1 MNESVIIE
9 FIKILLPA
17 AAVLYAMYLTVK
29 SFLNKEISQRM
40 ADVKLKGIET
50 TLPIRLQAYE
60 RLSLLLERI
69 TPSNLILRLNDSNYS
84 AKEFQQILTFHVREE
99 YNHNLSQQI
108 YVGDQVWQ
116 LTTQAVE
123 DVIATINNAAD
134 GLSAEARSIDLA
146 KKALEIQSQKEVSP
160 IEQALIEV
168 KKEVKLLF

>member
-1 MNESVIIE
+1 MNESAIIE

-29 SFLNKEISQRM
+29 SFLNKEIAERM
-40 ADVKLKGIET
+40 ADLKVKGVET

-69 TPSNLILRLNDSNYS
+69 TPNNLILRLNDSNYS
-84 AKEFQQILTFHVREE
+84 AKEFQQVLTMSVREE

-116 LTTQAVE
+116 MTKQAVE
-123 DVIATINNAAD
+123 DVIATVNQAAD
-134 GLSAEARSIDLA
+134 ALHPEARSLDLA
-146 KKALEIQSQKEVSP
+146 KKALEVQAQKEVNP
-160 IEQALIEV
+160 IEQALYEV
-168 KKEVKLLF
+168 KKEVRGLF

>member
-1 MNESVIIE
+1 MNESVVIE

-29 SFLNKEISQRM
+29 SFLNKEISERV
-40 ADVKLKGIET
+40 ADMKVKGVET

-60 RLSLLLERI
+60 RISLLLERI
-69 TPSNLILRLNDSNYS
+69 SLNNLIIRLNDSNYS
-84 AKEFQQILTFHVREE
+84 AKEFQQVLTMSVREE

-123 DVIATINNAAD
+123 DVIATINQAAD
-134 GLSAEARSIDLA
+134 ALHPEARSLDLA
-146 KKALEIQSQKEVSP
+146 KKTLEVQSQKEINP
-160 IEQALIEV
+160 IDQALLAVKNEV
-168 KKEVKLLF
+168 RGLF

>member
-1 MNESVIIE
+1 MNDSVIIE

-29 SFLNKEISQRM
+29 SFLNKDIAERM
-40 ADVKLKGIET
+40 ADLKVKGAET

-69 TPSNLILRLNDSNYS
+69 APNNLILRLNDSNYS
-84 AKEFQQILTFHVREE
+84 AKEFQHVLTTSVREE

-108 YVGDQVWQ
+108 YVGDQAWQ

-123 DVIATINNAAD
+123 DIIATVNQAAD
-134 GLSAEARSIDLA
+134 TLPAEARSLDLA
-146 KKALEIQSQKEVSP
+146 KKTLEIQSQKEVNP
-160 IEQALIEV
+160 IAQALFEV
-168 KKEVKLLF
+168 KKEVRALF

>member
-40 ADVKLKGIET
+40 ADIKLKGVET

-60 RLSLLLERI
+60 RLSLLLERV

-84 AKEFQQILTFHVREE
+84 AKEFQQILTYHVREE

-146 KKALEIQSQKEVSP
+146 KKAMEIQAQKEVSP

>member
-1 MNESVIIE
+1 MNESVVIE

-29 SFLNKEISQRM
+29 SFLNKEISERM
-40 ADVKLKGIET
+40 ADLKVKGVET

-69 TPSNLILRLNDSNYS
+69 SLNNLIIRLNDSNYS
-84 AKEFQQILTFHVREE
+84 AKEFQHVLTMSVREE

-123 DVIATINNAAD
+123 DVIATINQAAD
-134 GLSAEARSIDLA
+134 ASHPEARSLDLA
-146 KKALEIQSQKEVSP
+146 KKVMEIQSQKDISP
-160 IEQALIEV
+160 IDQALLAVKNEV
-168 KKEVKLLF
+168 RGLF

>member
-29 SFLNKEISQRM
+29 SFLNKEIAERM
-40 ADVKLKGIET
+40 ANLKTKGVET

-60 RLSLLLERI
+60 RLSMLLERI
-69 TPSNLILRLNDSNYS
+69 SPNNLILRLNDSNYS
-84 AKEFQQILTFHVREE
+84 AKEFQHVLTTSIREE

-123 DVIATINNAAD
+123 DIIATVNQATDA
-134 GLSAEARSIDLA
+134 LHPEARSLDLA
-146 KKALEIQSQKEVSP
+146 KKILETQAQKEINP
-160 IEQALIEV
+160 IAHALVEI
-168 KKEVKLLF
+168 KKEVRELF

>member
-1 MNESVIIE
+1 MNESVVIE

-29 SFLNKEISQRM
+29 SFLNKEISERM
-40 ADVKLKGIET
+40 ADLKVKGVET

-60 RLSLLLERI
+60 RISLLLERI
-69 TPSNLILRLNDSNYS
+69 SLNNLIIRLNDSNYS
-84 AKEFQQILTFHVREE
+84 AKEFQQVLTMSVREE

-123 DVIATINNAAD
+123 DVIATINQAAD
-134 GLSAEARSIDLA
+134 ALHPEARSLDLA
-146 KKALEIQSQKEVSP
+146 KKAMEIQSQKEANP
-160 IEQALIEV
+160 IDQALQAVKNEV
-168 KKEVKLLF
+168 RGLF

>member
-29 SFLNKEISQRM
+29 SFLNKEIAERM
-40 ADVKLKGIET
+40 ATLKVKGVET

-60 RLSLLLERI
+60 RLSLLLERVS
-69 TPSNLILRLNDSNYS
+69 PNNLILRLNDSNYS
-84 AKEFQQILTFHVREE
+84 AKEFQQVLTMNVREE

-116 LTTQAVE
+116 MTTQAVE
-123 DVIATINNAAD
+123 DVIATINQASD
-134 GLSAEARSIDLA
+134 TLHPEARSLDLA
-146 KKALEIQSQKEVSP
+146 KKTLEIQSQKEVNP
-160 IEQALIEV
+160 VEQALIGIKNEV
-168 KKEVKLLF
+168 RGLF

>member
-29 SFLNKEISQRM
+29 SFLNKEVAERM
-40 ADVKLKGIET
+40 ADLKVKGVEA

-69 TPSNLILRLNDSNYS
+69 APNNLILRLNDSNYS
-84 AKEFQQILTFHVREE
+84 AKEFQHVLTTSVREE

-108 YVGDQVWQ
+108 YVGDQAWQ

-123 DVIATINNAAD
+123 DIIATVNQAAD
-134 GLSAEARSIDLA
+134 TLPPEARSLDLA
-146 KKALEIQSQKEVSP
+146 KKTLEMQSQKE
-160 IEQALIEV
+160 INLIGQALFEV
-168 KKEVKLLF
+168 KKEVRELF

>member
-116 LTTQAVE
+116 FTTQAVE

-134 GLSAEARSIDLA
+134 GLPAEARSIDLA

-160 IEQALIEV
+160 IEQALTEV

>member
-9 FIKILLPA
+9 FMKILLPA

-29 SFLNKEISQRM
+29 SFLNKEVAERM
-40 ADVKLKGIET
+40 ADLKVKGVEA

-69 TPSNLILRLNDSNYS
+69 APNNLILRLNDSSYS
-84 AKEFQQILTFHVREE
+84 AKELQHVLTTSVREE

-108 YVGDQVWQ
+108 YVGDQAWQ

-123 DVIATINNAAD
+123 DIIATVNQAAD
-134 GLSAEARSIDLA
+134 TLPSEARSLDLA
-146 KKALEIQSQKEVSP
+146 KKILEIQSQKEVYP
-160 IEQALIEV
+160 ITQALYEV
-168 KKEVKLLF
+168 KKEVRELF

>member
-40 ADVKLKGIET
+40 ADVKIKGVEMI
-50 TLPIRLQAYE
+50 LPVRLQAYE

-69 TPSNLILRLNDSNYS
+69 TPNNLILRLNDSNYS
-84 AKEFQQILTFHVREE
+84 AKEFQQILTFNVREE

-108 YVGDQVWQ
+108 YVGDQVWH

-123 DVIATINNAAD
+123 DVIATINQAAD
-134 GLSAEARSIDLA
+134 GLPAEARSIDLA
-146 KKALEIQSQKEVSP
+146 KKAMEVQVQKEISP
-160 IEQALIEV
+160 IEQALVEV
-168 KKEVKLLF
+168 KKEVRLLF